1 MNVEQQESATENAS
15 AMRYRGKVVSFSDE
29 LGWGFIRPDGASGLP
44 AKDVYVNWRNCPEA
58 DSQTWR
64 KFLEPG
70 QVVTF
75 EMGKGKTGPQA
86 VNVEVVE

>member
-1 MNVEQQESATENAS
+1 MNVEQQESATENAGAS
-15 AMRYRGKVVSFSDE
+15 RYRGKVVSFSDE

-58 DSQTWR
+58 DQQTMR
-64 KFLEPG
+64 KYLKLGET
-70 QVVTF
+70 VTF
-75 EMGKGKTGPQA
+75 EIGDGKTGPQA